1 MLVYNSN
8 KSAFIKDVDL
18 GNIDQIILTAFE
30 KYLHR
35 GTSEKEIESW
45 STSLLFMARVISDPE
60 IPDDTGVSIEC
71 QVPQTNKRIDFILSG
86 SDTSLQEHVI
96 IIELKQWKSAELTE
110 KDGIVKTALGK
121 GMHETSHPSYQAYSY
136 ALLLEDFCEAVTA
149 DGITLKPCAYL
160 HNYEDDDVI
169 RNPFYSDYTE
179 KAPIFLKRE
188 IAQLRDFIKQFV
200 RYGDNGVIMYRID
213 NGKIKPSKQL
223 CESLSKMIVGKK
235 EFILLDEQ
243 KLVYETGLFLSKP
256 TIDDKKNVLIVEG
269 GPGTGKSV
277 VAINLLVELT
287 KRGLL
292 TQYVTKNAAP
302 RAVYMNKLTAGTMS
316 KTRFAALFQGSGN
329 YVACEKNT
337 FDALV
342 IDEAHRLNEKSGMYQ
357 NLGEN
362 QIKEIINA
370 SKCSIF
376 FIDED
381 QRVTFKDIG
390 TKEEIRKW
398 AVSEGAEINELKLD
412 SQFRCNGSDGYLAFL
427 DNILQIRETANY
439 SMADIDYDFR
449 ILDSPSALRDLIN
462 EKNLEKNSARLVAG
476 YCWDWKTKSN
486 PKVFDIEFPEFNFA
500 MKWNLTSDGSLWIV
514 QPNSINEIGCIHTC
528 QGLEV
533 DYIGVIVGPDMIVR
547 DGKVLVDP
555 KKRSS
560 MDKSVHGYNSLL
572 KADPENA
579 KERIRQIIKN
589 TYRTLFTRGLKGCY
603 VYFTDKETEEY
614 FKEKT
619 ISFYSEG

>member
-35 GTSEKEIESW
+35 GTSDKEIESW
-45 STSLLFMARVISDPE
+45 STSLLFMSRVISDPD

-71 QVPQTNKRIDFILSG
+71 QIPQTNKRIDFILSG
-86 SDTSLQEHVI
+86 SNTSLQEHVI
-96 IIELKQWKSAELTE
+96 IIELKQWKTSELSE
-110 KDGIVKTALGK
+110 KDGIIKTALGR
-121 GMHETSHPSYQAYSY
+121 GNHETNHPSYQAYSY
-136 ALLLEDFCEAVTA
+136 AQLLEDFCEVVST

-179 KAPIFLKRE
+179 KAPVFLKRE
-188 IAQLRDFIKQFV
+188 IAQLREFIKRFV

-223 CESLSKMIVGKK
+223 CENLAKMIVGKK

-243 KLVYETGLFLSKP
+243 KLVYETGLFLSRP
-256 TIDDKKNVLIVEG
+256 TIDNKKNVLIVEG

-316 KTRFAALFQGSGN
+316 KARFSALFQGSGN
-329 YVACEKNT
+329 YVSCENNT
-337 FDALV
+337 FDTLV
-342 IDEAHRLNEKSGMYQ
+342 VDEAHRLNEKSGMYQ

-362 QIKEIINA
+362 QVKEIIKA

-381 QRVTFKDIG
+381 QRVTLKDIG

-398 AVSEGAEINELKLD
+398 AHSEGAEINELKLE

-427 DNILQIRETANY
+427 DNILQIKETANY
-439 SMADIDYDFR
+439 TMNDVDYDFR
-449 ILDSPSALRDLIN
+449 ILDSPSTLRDLIN

-486 PKVFDIEFPEFNFA
+486 PKDYDIVFPEFSFA

-533 DYIGVIVGPDMIVR
+533 DYIGVIVGPDLIVR
-547 DGKVLVDP
+547 DRKVLVDP

-572 KADPENA
+572 KSNPEAA

-614 FKEKT
+614 FRNRIEK
-619 ISFYSEG
+619 